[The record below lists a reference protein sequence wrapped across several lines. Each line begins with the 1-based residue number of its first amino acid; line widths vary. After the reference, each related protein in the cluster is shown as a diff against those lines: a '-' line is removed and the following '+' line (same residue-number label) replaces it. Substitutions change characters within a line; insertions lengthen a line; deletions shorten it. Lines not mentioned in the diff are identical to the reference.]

1 MNNSNFLK
9 SMSGILFT
17 ILALI
22 TASLLPLPSGVE
34 RTGWYA
40 LAIFLS
46 AIVMWICE
54 TLPMAVTAL
63 TMIFILMP
71 VTGVMN
77 LSAIYSSFG
86 GSAFFFCV
94 ATFAISIALEKTSLP
109 LRICSLLIRWSK
121 GSPRKLVL
129 ALFLACAVTS
139 SIMSNLSTCII
150 YLSIA
155 LSLLK
160 ANGCEPLKSNLEI
173 GRASCRERV

>member
-77 LSAIYSSFG
+77 LSAIYSSTLYSPDRHYGFH
-86 GSAFFFCV
+86 
-94 ATFAISIALEKTSLP
+94 
-109 LRICSLLIRWSK
+109 SLLD
-121 GSPRKLVL
+121 
-129 ALFLACAVTS
+129 S
-139 SIMSNLSTCII
+139 SVQAIKFSSMYAPSGVRMDSGWNCT
-150 YLSIA
+150 
-155 LSLLK
+155 
-160 ANGCEPLKSNLEI
+160 P
-173 GRASCRERV
+173 